1 MEEGAAGTEVAVTE
15 AADTEV
21 AEAGVAEAGVAE
33 AGAEAS
39 ADGCPGVNILE
50 VAKSTTAEAHLQ
62 VLQILGRIIM

>member
-1 MEEGAAGTEVAVTE
+1 MEEGAAGTEAAGTEVDAEVAV
-15 AADTEV
+15 TEV
-21 AEAGVAEAGVAE
+21 AEADVVE

-62 VLQILGRIIM
+62 VLQILGRIVK

>member
-1 MEEGAAGTEVAVTE
+1 MEEGAAGTEAAGTEAAVTE
-15 AADTEV
+15 A
-21 AEAGVAEAGVAE
+21 AEAGVAE

-62 VLQILGRIIM
+62 VLQILGRIVK